1 MNQVKDDY
9 KPGDRVK
16 HKGTGEVGTIVS
28 VREGDVAKALGGRRK
43 LYTIDF
49 GRSVTA
55 AFDIEM
61 NMGEYLAEALEPVLE
76 SVGEIKE
83 QREQNDACIS
93 SAESRRDST
102 NGQIKDEP
110 FFSPGTRYRCIKAV
124 KGCFTVGNIY
134 DQSSEATRWH
144 GYLRNDKG
152 EMHCWPQID
161 EIAHSSELFNM
172 KPEDADPRLFFEPVA
187 A

>member
-1 MNQVKDDY
+1 MKDDY

-28 VREGDVAKALGGRRK
+28 VREGDVAKAFGGRRK

-76 SVGEIKE
+76 TVSE
-83 QREQNDACIS
+83 
-93 SAESRRDST
+93 
-102 NGQIKDEP
+102 IKDEP

-134 DQSSEATRWH
+134 DQSTEATRWH

>member
-1 MNQVKDDY
+1 MIQTIRQQETASLVNFIDSECSAIGSLFATGSLVTGHGSGKTEY
-9 KPGDRVK
+9 DR
-16 HKGTGEVGTIVS
+16 IAFS
-28 VREGDVAKALGGRRK
+28 
-43 LYTIDF
+43 
-49 GRSVTA
+49 SVTA

-76 SVGEIKE
+76 TVSE
-83 QREQNDACIS
+83 
-93 SAESRRDST
+93 
-102 NGQIKDEP
+102 IKDEP

-134 DQSSEATRWH
+134 DQSTEATRWH